1 MSLAWSVVE
10 SREAEKVALFWA
22 GAEGIH
28 RPGVSASFP
37 KGSMTS
43 DSFPDAQEAAGADSW
58 QGTASQRSGG
68 SFSRPWA
75 GRTDRE
81 AWGWARDCPAGRG
94 ACRPCRHRDKV
105 WASAWAEWVCC
116 RECPGQS
123 RGQYHHPRE
132 MTHPNS
138 RVSGRFQ
145 AAGLTRRPARSWG
158 FAWEPQCES
167 WMNQLQRNTRHSAW
181 ARAATP
187 RRGPFPPLHP
197 HSDSAEGPSM
207 ATRGKVVL
215 WGAPG
220 TGAVD
225 GRDSARSRWRPAEF
239 QSLTSKLSPP
249 GLNQMSLALE
259 RARVGGAGLGFA
271 FHLSLTSL
279 VLLQT
284 TGKLEASAERG
295 PSGLFRWAQAPE
307 RKVQTVG
314 ALGVHL
320 EQGSRE
326 TSLRKQLDLST
337 FTPTKLTPSNNS
349 LKISGTSQNPPL
361 LYP

>member
-1 MSLAWSVVE
+1 MEPQDRGQRPRTEPTGIKPSSTFYGQGSNRSSKEGLPRFISGWGQGQSSLAWSVVE

-22 GAEGIH
+22 GVEGVH

-94 ACRPCRHRDKV
+94 ARRPCRHRDKV

-116 RECPGQS
+116 GECPGQA

-138 RVSGRFQ
+138 RASGRFQ

-158 FAWEPQCES
+158 FAWEP
-167 WMNQLQRNTRHSAW
+167 HSV
-181 ARAATP
+181 RA
-187 RRGPFPPLHP
+187 G
-197 HSDSAEGPSM
+197 
-207 ATRGKVVL
+207 
-215 WGAPG
+215 
-220 TGAVD
+220 
-225 GRDSARSRWRPAEF
+225 
-239 QSLTSKLSPP
+239 
-249 GLNQMSLALE
+249 
-259 RARVGGAGLGFA
+259 
-271 FHLSLTSL
+271 
-279 VLLQT
+279 
-284 TGKLEASAERG
+284 
-295 PSGLFRWAQAPE
+295 
-307 RKVQTVG
+307 
-314 ALGVHL
+314 
-320 EQGSRE
+320 
-326 TSLRKQLDLST
+326 
-337 FTPTKLTPSNNS
+337 
-349 LKISGTSQNPPL
+349 
-361 LYP
+361 